1 MVLIRHSGG
10 AMAASLIKDLYYSPN
25 GDRWSLCRDVA
36 GKLVVSHQP
45 SDASG
50 GHASETAVELFL
62 SFGGHGPEYQAL
74 RDALAELGQSA
85 LANERRG
92 ELRAE
97 VTDRL
102 SRALGEAV
110 ARSWSALPQDIQQKL
125 FEAAV
130 MAHGEAIRQELA
142 VYLHGK
148 HDRTNDVRQTRA
160 GPEPDSLGG

>member
-1 MVLIRHSGG
+1 MT
-10 AMAASLIKDLYYSPN
+10 ASVIKDLYSVPN
-25 GDRWSLCRDVA
+25 GDRWTLCRDQA
-36 GKLVVSHQP
+36 GNLVVCHQP
-45 SDASG
+45 NEASG
-50 GHASETAVELFL
+50 GRASETAVELFL
-62 SFGGHGPEYQAL
+62 SFGGHGPEHQAL
-74 RDALAELGQSA
+74 RDALAVLGHNAQA
-85 LANERRG
+85 DDRKG
-92 ELRAE
+92 ELPAE
-97 VTDRL
+97 AADRL

-110 ARSWSALPQDIQQKL
+110 ARCWSTLPQDIQQKL